1 MLIIIK
7 RDNLFKLFGF
17 VSNMADREASTASLC
32 RDATDVGHYLLPYY
46 ANMEVREARMEST
59 RVFEVLAGLWLKE
72 EQYRGQAIV
81 NVRASRKSPLR
92 SVVRIL
98 TFSQR

>member
-1 MLIIIK
+1 MLIIVK
-7 RDNLFKLFGF
+7 RGNLFKLFGF
-17 VSNMADREASTASLC
+17 VSNLAEREAPAASLC

-59 RVFEVLAGLWLKE
+59 RVFEVLAGLWLKG

-81 NVRASRKSPLR
+81 NARASRKSPLR

>member
-1 MLIIIK
+1 
-7 RDNLFKLFGF
+7 
-17 VSNMADREASTASLC
+17 
-32 RDATDVGHYLLPYY
+32 
-46 ANMEVREARMEST
+46 MEST

>member
-1 MLIIIK
+1 MLIIVK

-17 VSNMADREASTASLC
+17 VSNLADREASTASLC
-32 RDATDVGHYLLPYY
+32 RDATD
-46 ANMEVREARMEST
+46 MEVREARMEST